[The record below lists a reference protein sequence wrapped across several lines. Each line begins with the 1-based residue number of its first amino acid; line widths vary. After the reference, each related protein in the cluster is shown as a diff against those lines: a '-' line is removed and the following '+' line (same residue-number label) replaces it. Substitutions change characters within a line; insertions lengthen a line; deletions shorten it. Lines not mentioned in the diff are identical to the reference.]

1 MTTLVALG
9 LMVVAAVDAGPA
21 RGTVVLEAGQT
32 LGTVCRKQYG
42 NEHYA
47 ELIALINGAPSSAK
61 VKAGQTLAVP
71 RLAELVAAEGF
82 AGAAKVAAEN
92 TAEAAQGLLD
102 VQAQLKTFIAGHDPK
117 GMTPPPPE
125 LTATLRALQGNALAA
140 AKALDAFA
148 PDAGTPPKA
157 AVFKL
162 HRVADGLLQL
172 ARGQVVSPDYD
183 QFILEQDLALALTE
197 LVKWRRAGLR

>member
-1 MTTLVALG
+1 MTNALLLG
-9 LMVVAAVDAGPA
+9 LLAVGAVDAGTV
-21 RGTVVLEAGQT
+21 RGPVVLKPGQT
-32 LGTVCRKQYG
+32 LGVLCRQEYG

-47 ELIALINGAPSSAK
+47 ELIALINGAESSAK
-61 VKAGQTLAVP
+61 VKAGQ
-71 RLAELVAAEGF
+71 RLALPLLGELVAAEGF
-82 AGAAKVAAEN
+82 TGQAKVAAQN
-92 TAEAAQGLLD
+92 TAEAAQGLLE
-102 VQAQLKTFIAGHDPK
+102 VQAPLKAFIAGHDPK
-117 GMTPPPPE
+117 GMQPPPAE
-125 LTATLRALQGNALAA
+125 LAATLRALQGKALAA
-140 AKALDAFA
+140 AKALDEVA

-197 LVKWRRAGLR
+197 LVKWRRKGQH